1 MEITLIISIAAKI
14 IIAAGI
20 YNVWLLRFNK
30 ATPYR
35 GGNAKSME
43 EEFAAYGLPPVMM
56 KIVGFLKIALATVLL
71 LSIWSPAL
79 AVPAAGGMALL
90 MVGALLMHVKVSDPV
105 NKSVPALAM
114 LGLSLLV
121 VFLN

>member
-1 MEITLIISIAAKI
+1 
-14 IIAAGI
+14 
-20 YNVWLLRFNK
+20 
-30 ATPYR
+30 
-35 GGNAKSME
+35 
-43 EEFAAYGLPPVMM
+43 AYGLPPVMM